1 MKKNDRASAI
11 RKTQKENKIL
21 EEETRKMEQRL
32 HMLKNALYKDVPRE
46 VKSSNSSVWEASTLS
61 TGPQSLKGTEG
72 KLDLAKTKLKMLKRE
87 NIKRRADNK
96 YAELLKKVTGAVQHA
111 PEPVANNSVAPKCG
125 QCENKPAV
133 VSCQEC
139 SEEYCAKCFAQFHMK
154 GALRRHHSLPL
165 SASRNAVRQA
175 IQESSNELETEANSI
190 QMQSQACQSEGN
202 VTKRASSTVQT
213 ACGDNTH
220 ITSSK
225 QCESRSTSVERK
237 TEPPPPAQIEFTPT
251 LSYAERLLVHR
262 NRWDPI
268 SCRAKSNTGDEPN
281 SKTANF
287 SDLCVEEEEDIPVIN
302 PGWNRP
308 TFEEL
313 HRLATQDLNPSEFY
327 NLCKVDQLEHSVI
340 PTSSNTSVSGGTI
353 NEDPSD
359 LKTPQTDL
367 PPATPVRKQTEN
379 EIDEAY
385 TNHHILP
392 ESSVPSLDPE
402 KSAGDLILKPK
413 RDEQN
418 WHPGV
423 TYSTHPDTANELNTI
438 ELIKQHLYRMTA
450 DHK

>member
-1 MKKNDRASAI
+1 KVQWFPVHPGYFRKLFSVTDQPFKFVYTGTQCNRGYFEKKRYIVIMKKNDRASAI

-87 NIKRRADNK
+87 NITNGPERRADNK

-165 SASRNAVRQA
+165 SVSSSFLLSVVTFTRLHETLLDKQYKNRATSSKRNDAVPLRVTYKCDFDHATLYQ
-175 IQESSNELETEANSI
+175 ANSI

-287 SDLCVEEEEDIPVIN
+287 SDLCVEEEEGNMI
-302 PGWNRP
+302 
-308 TFEEL
+308 FL
-313 HRLATQDLNPSEFY
+313 FSQFSSKLATLYRRLNMFKLDNRY
-327 NLCKVDQLEHSVI
+327 DQSHVAFFI
-340 PTSSNTSVSGGTI
+340 
-353 NEDPSD
+353 
-359 LKTPQTDL
+359 
-367 PPATPVRKQTEN
+367 
-379 EIDEAY
+379 
-385 TNHHILP
+385 
-392 ESSVPSLDPE
+392 
-402 KSAGDLILKPK
+402 LILKL
-413 RDEQN
+413 
-418 WHPGV
+418 WMGATATGV
-423 TYSTHPDTANELNTI
+423 T
-438 ELIKQHLYRMTA
+438 
-450 DHK
+450 